1 MFNVTGPSQ
10 PVRTSLGPNQVQYS
24 LAFGQSNAMFSPG
37 TPPAPTTAEPLRL
50 FDYNFG
56 QNLQF
61 TPRAYEPF
69 GFAQLRAF
77 ANQELVRLA
86 IETRKDQMER
96 LSWQIKPSE
105 SRKRF
110 HDSDDRV
117 RRVARFF
124 RKPDGH
130 HDFATWLRLLIEDL
144 LVLDAPTVEK
154 RRNRKGELIGL
165 DVVDGSTIKLL
176 VDQNGRVPLA
186 PVPAYQQVIKG
197 RIWANLT
204 TDDVIYAP
212 RNLRPGH
219 LYGLSPVE
227 QIVVT
232 INMAL
237 ERQTSQLAWFT
248 ASNIPRAYATV
259 PDTWTPD
266 QIKEF
271 QAYYDAMLAGNAA
284 ERQKVLWGPHGSTLQ
299 PIKAPPIK
307 DEFDEWLARIVTY
320 AFSLP
325 PNAFV
330 KHMNV
335 GTAQDDTTRAQMEGL
350 EPLKLWV
357 KRTLDAVIQ
366 DDLGF
371 YDLEFSWKDNR
382 EIDPVKQSEIDDKLV
397 RMAART
403 INEVRADRG
412 DEPVAGGDKP
422 MVYLAAGPV
431 LLEKLIENYE
441 STQQHAVA
449 LRALEL
455 GKAELDLTKA
465 KAESAAMSA
474 ATANGGNGGGDDLA
488 DEPATVTKAA
498 DAVAIARTA
507 ARDHVDQAAAGAN
520 ANPTEAERIAGNYRK
535 GHVVIGGLSITIET
549 PKGATRSGTDADGK
563 PWSVKMPAHY
573 GYLKRTTGAD
583 GDHVDVYIGPDPLA
597 RAVFVIDQL
606 DLANG
611 SFDEHKVM
619 IGYPDAGAATLAY
632 VKAFNDGR
640 GADRLGAMT
649 RMTLPKFKKWLAAD
663 DTTKPVTSTAP
674 VVTTIGKVATVDA
687 AVTDTPDTAPGY
699 WDGCGHDHGADALTK
714 AAKTVFEAE
723 GPAPNGPF
731 ETPKVRGALAR
742 LEKRL
747 TAVLV
752 PGGETVAA
760 NVELLLTEALA
771 SRVEKVALA
780 SSGDVIEKK
789 LSLKGIAEKV
799 AGKANLA
806 WLSDVFD
813 DLATEL
819 SSIAKDTADKILDK
833 AGVKAATA
841 RIAAKDRAVAWARAR
856 AAETVGMSIDKATGK
871 LVTNP
876 NAKMAISD
884 TMRAAIRDE
893 IVRGLKAKR
902 TPDQIAKKIAKLGS
916 FTPGRARMIA
926 RTEIARA
933 RNAAVL
939 ESADVATQNG
949 TVLLN
954 KSWVNGTNPC
964 PVCVANAGEGAI
976 PLKSPFQSG
985 HQAAPAHPSCMCAVE
1000 ITQA

>member
-1 MFNVTGPSQ
+1 MLTLSGPSQ
-10 PVRTSLGPNQVQYS
+10 PVRTSMEPNQIQYALS
-24 LAFGQSNAMFSPG
+24 FGQSNAIFSPG
-37 TPPAPTTAEPLRL
+37 LPPAPTTAEPVRV
-50 FDYNFG
+50 FDFNFG

-69 GFAQLRAF
+69 GFPQLRAF
-77 ANQELVRLA
+77 SNQELVRLA

-96 LSWQIKPSE
+96 LSWQVKPLE
-105 SRKRF
+105 TRKRF

-117 RRVARFF
+117 RKVERFL

-130 HDFATWLRLLIEDL
+130 HGFATWLRLLLEDL

-154 RRNRKGELIGL
+154 RRNRKGELVAL

-204 TDDVIYAP
+204 SDDVIYAP

-248 ASNIPRAYATV
+248 ASNLPRGYATV
-259 PDTWTPD
+259 PDGWTPD
-266 QIKEF
+266 QIKQF

-284 ERQKVLWGPHGSTLQ
+284 ERSKVLWGPHGSTLQ

-335 GTAQDDTTRAQMEGL
+335 GTAQDDTTRSQMEGL

-357 KRTLDAVIQ
+357 KRVLDTVIQ

-371 YDLEFSWKDNR
+371 YDLEFSWKDAR
-382 EIDPVKQSEIDDKLV
+382 EIDPVKQADIDDRMV
-397 RMAART
+397 RLGART
-403 INEVRADRG
+403 INEVRNERG
-412 DEPVAGGDKP
+412 EDPVDGGDKP
-422 MVYLAAGPV
+422 MVYLPSGPV
-431 LLEKLIENYE
+431 LLEKLIENYQ
-441 STQQHAVA
+441 SSQDHAVA

-455 GKAELDLTKA
+455 GKAENELA
-465 KAESAAMSA
+465 KSKLETTA
-474 ATANGGNGGGDDLA
+474 ATAQMAAVGAAPSEEDEDAG
-488 DEPATVTKAA
+488 EPAPVIITKAA
-498 DAVAIARTA
+498 DALSVARAA
-507 ARDHVDQAAAGAN
+507 ARDHVDQAANGVDP
-520 ANPTEAERIAGNYRK
+520 NPSDAKKLAGNYRK
-535 GHVVIGGLSITIET
+535 GHVVIAGLDITIET
-549 PKGATRSGTDADGK
+549 PKGSTRSGTSGDGK
-563 PWSVKMPAHY
+563 PWSVTMPAHY

-583 GDHVDVYIGPDPLA
+583 GDHVDVYIGPDPLS
-597 RAVFVIDQL
+597 RAVFVIDQV
-606 DLANG
+606 DAG
-611 SFDEHKVM
+611 TGAFDEHKVM

-632 VKAFNDGR
+632 VKAFNDGK

-649 RMTLPKFKKWLAAD
+649 RMTLAKFKRWLATD
-663 DTTKPVTSTAP
+663 DTTKPLTTTAP
-674 VVTTIGKVATVDA
+674 VVTTIGKAVTVDA
-687 AVTDTPDTAPGY
+687 GY
-699 WDGCGHDHGADALTK
+699 WTDCGHDHGPDTLAK
-714 AAKTVFEAE
+714 AAKTVFDSE
-723 GPAPNGPF
+723 GPAPNGPLD
-731 ETPKVRGALAR
+731 TPKVRGALAR
-742 LEKRL
+742 LEKSL
-747 TAVLV
+747 TAALAT
-752 PGGETVAA
+752 GGDTVAA
-760 NVELLLTEALA
+760 DIETLLTDALA
-771 SRVEKVALA
+771 NRVAKVTSATGA
-780 SSGDVIEKK
+780 GDLIEKK
-789 LSLKGIAEKV
+789 LSLKSIAEQV

-806 WLSDVFD
+806 WLSGVFD

-819 SSIAKDTADKILDK
+819 SAIAKDTADKILDK
-833 AGVKAATA
+833 AGVKSATA
-841 RIAAKDRAVAWARAR
+841 RIAARDRAVAWARAR
-856 AAETVGMSIDKATGK
+856 AAETVGMSIDTATGK

-884 TMRAAIRDE
+884 TMRQSIREE

-916 FTPGRARMIA
+916 FTPARARMIA

-939 ESADVATQNG
+939 ESADVASQNG

-954 KSWVNGTNPC
+954 KSWVNGINAC
-964 PVCVANAGEGAI
+964 PVCVANAGDGMI
-976 PLKSPFQSG
+976 PLASEFQSG
-985 HQAAPAHPSCMCAVE
+985 HAAPPAHPSCMCAVE
-1000 ITQA
+1000 INQA